1 MGLNIKD
8 TLIDEPF
15 NIVMA
20 VNQVS
25 KIVDDIIKSRD
36 TTSGVSFVNNPKE
49 LIITI
54 IFDILSEP
62 RNKVGNELMRS
73 LIKTWVSRG
82 GRFTATTTISEALN
96 KDKSTF
102 YHACEYLYDCG
113 LTMREIAEALCSSH
127 MSVTIALKEIGYKG
141 KSDEH

>member
-1 MGLNIKD
+1 MKLKD
-8 TLIDEPF
+8 KLVDDPF

-36 TTSGVSFVNNPKE
+36 TISGVSFVNNQKE

-82 GRFTATTTISEALN
+82 GKCVVTTILSEAL

-102 YHACEYLYDCG
+102 YHACEYLYDYG
-113 LTMREIAEALCSSH
+113 LTIREISEALCSGY
-127 MSVTIALKEIGYKG
+127 VNVNKALREIGYIG
-141 KSDEH
+141 KSDEY

>member
-1 MGLNIKD
+1 MKFKD
-8 TLIDEPF
+8 RLVNEPF

-20 VNQVS
+20 VNQIS

-36 TTSGVSFVNNPKE
+36 TKSGANFVNNPKE

-62 RNKVGNELMRS
+62 RNEVGNELMRS

-82 GRFTATTTISEALN
+82 GRCVVTTILSEAL

-113 LTMREIAEALCSSH
+113 LSINEISEALCSSK
-127 MSVTIALKEIGYKG
+127 SNIIKTLREINYIGG
-141 KSDEH
+141 

>member
-1 MGLNIKD
+1 MKFKD
-8 TLIDEPF
+8 RLVDEPF

-36 TTSGVSFVNNPKE
+36 NTSGANFVNNPKE

-62 RNKVGNELMRS
+62 KNEVGNELMRS

-82 GRFTATTTISEALN
+82 GKCVVTTILSEAL

-113 LTMREIAEALCSSH
+113 LTMREIAEALCSSR
-127 MSVTIALKEIGYKG
+127 VNVYKTLREIGYIG
-141 KSDEH
+141 KSNEY

>member
-1 MGLNIKD
+1 MPMKIKD
-8 TLIDEPF
+8 TIIDEPF

-25 KIVDDIIKSRD
+25 KIVDDVIKSRD

-62 RNKVGNELMRS
+62 RNKVGNKLMRS

-82 GRFTATTTISEALN
+82 GRFTATTIISEALR

-102 YHACEYLYDCG
+102 YHACEYLYDYG
-113 LTMREIAEALCSSH
+113 LTMREIAEALCSSN
-127 MSVTIALKEIGYKG
+127 VNVYRTLREINYIG
-141 KSDEH
+141 KSDEY